1 MSKYCVAITFAVVSE
16 NKRNSFY
23 KFIGTCGGL
32 MASEFSAWLV
42 SSLVLPGSVAA
53 VRTAP
58 VRWLPALEG
67 GPDVGGETRTL
78 SGSATSCRLLPR
90 RSDAALPCPT
100 CLFPQRPRSPPS
112 ALSASYLG
120 SPPDDHMGPFC
131 LGCLPPPPPGR
142 CARLAPRDAAGEPC
156 PRPTAV
162 VIVGGPWRP
171 PIMEILTGRC
181 FPGLRGGRALLPLK
195 P

>member
-23 KFIGTCGGL
+23 KFIGTRGGL

-67 GPDVGGETRTL
+67 GPNVGGETGTL

-100 CLFPQRPRSPPS
+100 CLLPTETPESP
-112 ALSASYLG
+112 LS
-120 SPPDDHMGPFC
+120 PFC
-131 LGCLPPPPPGR
+131 FVLGVPSR
-142 CARLAPRDAAGEPC
+142 
-156 PRPTAV
+156 
-162 VIVGGPWRP
+162 
-171 PIMEILTGRC
+171 
-181 FPGLRGGRALLPLK
+181 
-195 P
+195 